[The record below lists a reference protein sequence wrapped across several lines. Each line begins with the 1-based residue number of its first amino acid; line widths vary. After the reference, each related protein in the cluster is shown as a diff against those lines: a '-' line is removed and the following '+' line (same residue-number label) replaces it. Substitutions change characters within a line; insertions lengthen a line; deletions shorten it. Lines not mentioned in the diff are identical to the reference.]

1 MVCIPGR
8 VEIVKNSGE
17 WLSVKDGERPIARN
31 PPLKKVIWLGIFIF
45 LATVSPFAASQGQQ
59 AAAWPSDAKVRKA
72 DHLRKLSSH
81 PVVALTFDDLPSA
94 GSLPRG
100 GNRTK
105 VATELT
111 AELQAAGLNGVYG
124 FVNASK
130 LENDPDAQ
138 HALRIWVDAGM
149 KIGNHTWSH
158 PSLTDLSAA
167 AYEREIAR
175 NEPALAQYGGALD
188 WHWFRYPYLA
198 EGDTEEKRNAVRGW
212 LRGRG
217 YQVAEVTLNFED
229 YAWNDAYGRCTAKQD
244 EAALAWLRQSY
255 LESAAEYIKL
265 GREEEQIAFG
275 HEIPN
280 VMLLHAT
287 AFTTRMLPDLI
298 DQLRREGFRFAP
310 LAKVERN
317 RAYRKN
323 PGAGPKFNGTLPD
336 QFMDLRHMKYPAF
349 PPLPTEKLQSIC
361 R

>member
-1 MVCIPGR
+1 MKP
-8 VEIVKNSGE
+8 
-17 WLSVKDGERPIARN
+17 
-31 PPLKKVIWLGIFIF
+31 
-45 LATVSPFAASQGQQ
+45 
-59 AAAWPSDAKVRKA
+59 AKA
-72 DHLRKLSSH
+72 QFPRKLSSH
-81 PVVALTFDDLPSA
+81 PIIALTFDDLPSA
-94 GSLPRG
+94 GSLPPG
-100 GNRTK
+100 SNRTK
-105 VATELT
+105 IATELT
-111 AELQAAGLNGVYG
+111 AELKAAGLDGVYG

-149 KIGNHTWSH
+149 NVGNHTWSH
-158 PSLTDLSAA
+158 PSLADLSTE
-167 AYEREIAR
+167 AYEQEIAQ
-175 NEPALAQYGGALD
+175 NEPALAQYGATLD

-198 EGDTEEKRNAVRGW
+198 EGDTAEKRNAVREW
-212 LRGRG
+212 LRGHG

-229 YAWNDAYGRCTAKQD
+229 YSWNDAYGRCTAKQD
-244 EAALAWLRQSY
+244 DAAIAWLRQSY

-298 DQLRREGFRFAP
+298 DLLRGQGFRFAP

-317 RAYRKN
+317 AAYRKD
-323 PGAGPKFNGTLPD
+323 PGTGLKYNGTLPD
-336 QFMDLRHMKYPAF
+336 QFMDLHHLPYPVF

-361 R
+361 Q